1 VTGSPVGVGKKGKI
15 VRRWVEMDVQ
25 KGVMKAKKRLVEFRI
40 SKDLIDNVVQYCQV
54 YKKTVEDVLNE
65 VMNEIVE
72 ENGLGNNSEKGR
84 VLVKDFEI
92 KIAVPTGLDK
102 KLIKIANDKKMTKF
116 MLVRERLR
124 QVVEGK

>member
-1 VTGSPVGVGKKGKI
+1 
-15 VRRWVEMDVQ
+15 MDVQ